1 MTIKEYL
8 QHTAALVEKQLQEIL
23 TAPSPRE
30 ETLFA
35 AMRHSVLAGGKRLRP
50 ALFLATL
57 QACGKDG
64 KGYLPFAAALEMI
77 HTYSLI
83 HDDLPAMDND
93 DLRRGKPTC
102 HKVYGEANAILAGD
116 ALLTHAFAVMAEQPA
131 PARPLLQAI
140 AWTARQAGVDGMVA
154 GQAADVAAA
163 GQEIGEDLLRY
174 IYRGKTGALFS
185 ASIISAAYLAEAGE
199 ERIETLKRYSD
210 LLGYIFQI
218 VDDVLDIQGDAAIL
232 GKPIGSDAKNA
243 KTTYATLLGC
253 DAAMAYATELAA
265 QARELLWAWP
275 EEAEILREMPS
286 FFCARKL

>member
-116 ALLTHAFAVMAEQPA
+116 ALLTHAFAVMA
-131 PARPLLQAI
+131 
-140 AWTARQAGVDGMVA
+140 
-154 GQAADVAAA
+154 
-163 GQEIGEDLLRY
+163 
-174 IYRGKTGALFS
+174 
-185 ASIISAAYLAEAGE
+185 
-199 ERIETLKRYSD
+199 
-210 LLGYIFQI
+210 
-218 VDDVLDIQGDAAIL
+218 
-232 GKPIGSDAKNA
+232 
-243 KTTYATLLGC
+243 
-253 DAAMAYATELAA
+253 
-265 QARELLWAWP
+265 
-275 EEAEILREMPS
+275 
-286 FFCARKL
+286 